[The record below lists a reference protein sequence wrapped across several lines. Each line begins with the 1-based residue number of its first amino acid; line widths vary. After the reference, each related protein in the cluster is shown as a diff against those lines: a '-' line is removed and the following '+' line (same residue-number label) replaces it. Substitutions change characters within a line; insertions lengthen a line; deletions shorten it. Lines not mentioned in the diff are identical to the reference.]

1 MSLRNAKCKGTFI
14 MHVIGYGFIMY
25 LFKLLT
31 LKLSFCNT
39 IEHLYFFMI
48 DIPLGFF
55 RLFLF

>member
-1 MSLRNAKCKGTFI
+1 

-48 DIPLGFF
+48 DIFHWVSLGYSCSNVS
-55 RLFLF
+55 